1 MPTTKKTNKAST
13 RTSKKST
20 VAKKKP
26 SAGSTKAQMRVTIA
40 KDVLAQ
46 IAARRYRPQIG
57 SWVDDYKLGGLDGYV
72 DSKFY
77 KAHETEAQSKK
88 SGKNNCDIKVNAKE
102 YLNKV
107 TTCSVC
113 ALGAIFM
120 SQVNTC
126 GDVVFSEDSASP
138 FDVFEDLHTSP
149 LKKYFSVN
157 QLMLIEGCFEG
168 SSGAHECDI
177 TDGDAR
183 LLTEAY
189 VFTYKTP
196 TPRMVAIMTNIIRN
210 KGNFVPS
217 QDVTKEALIEAGK
230 FYLTN

>member
-46 IAARRYRPQIG
+46 IAARRYRPEAG
-57 SWVDDYKLGGLDGYV
+57 SWVDDSALGGLDTYISGRF
-72 DSKFY
+72 D
-77 KAHETEAQSKK
+77 KAYAAQAQSKK
-88 SGKNNCDIKVNAKE
+88 PGKDDCEIKVNAKD

-107 TTCSVC
+107 KTCSVC

-126 GDVVFSEDSASP
+126 GDVIFSEDSASP
-138 FDVFEDLHTSP
+138 FDVFEDLYSSP

-157 QLMLIEGCFEG
+157 QLTLIEGCFEG
-168 SSGAHECDI
+168 TSGAHECDLN
-177 TDGDAR
+177 DGDDR
-183 LLTEAY
+183 LIAQAY
-189 VFTYKTP
+189 VFTYENP
-196 TPRMVAIMTNIIRN
+196 TKRMTAIMTNIIRN